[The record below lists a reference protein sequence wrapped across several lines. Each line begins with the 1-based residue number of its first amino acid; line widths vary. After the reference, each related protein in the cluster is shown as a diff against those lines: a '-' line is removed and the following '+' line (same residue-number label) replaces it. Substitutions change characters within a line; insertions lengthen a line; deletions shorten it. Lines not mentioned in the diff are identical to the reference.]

1 MGGWGSWRGL
11 GGLLG
16 SLGVILREILV
27 SEGGGLVT
35 SWCGFWERS
44 WGPGGFLREV
54 FGSRGGSWCLGGVI
68 GVLGVSW
75 GGNGT

>member
-1 MGGWGSWRGL
+1 MSWRGL

-16 SLGVILREILV
+16 SLGGVLREILV

-35 SWCGFWERS
+35 SWWGFWERS
-44 WGPGGFLREV
+44 WGPGGVLREV
-54 FGSRGGSWCLGGVI
+54 SGSRGGSWCLGGVI

-75 GGNGT
+75 GG